1 MLVIGLALA
10 ALIGLSLGLLGG
22 GGSILTVP
30 VLVYLLGFEPK
41 TAIAVTLPMVG
52 ITSLV
57 GVFGHWRAGNV
68 HLRMALVFGLVAML
82 GAFTGARLSQ
92 YLTGAVQLTVLGVAM
107 LAASLS
113 MLRGRPEADPDAERR
128 PIAVIMLAGFCVGI
142 LTGVAGVGGGF
153 MAVPAL
159 VLLARTPMK
168 QAVGTSLLV
177 IAMNSAAGFAGYLGQ
192 VEIPWGFLAAFTA
205 VAVVGI
211 VVGTRLVNHVSQSQ
225 LRRAFA
231 VFLLAMAAIVLY
243 QNRSVFTHTD
253 DTRVGALPR

>member
-1 MLVIGLALA
+1 MLALGLALA

-30 VLVYLLGFEPK
+30 VLVYLLDFDPK

-57 GVFGHWRAGNV
+57 GVLGHWRAGNV
-68 HLRMALVFGLVAML
+68 HLRMALLFGLIAMV
-82 GAFTGARLSQ
+82 GAFMGARLSRQ
-92 YLTGAVQLTVLGVAM
+92 LSGAVQLTILGVAM
-107 LAASLS
+107 LAASIS
-113 MLRGRPEADPDAERR
+113 MMRGRPEADPDAERR
-128 PIAVIMLAGFCVGI
+128 PIALILLAGFGVGT

-177 IAMNSAAGFAGYLGQ
+177 IAMNSAAGFAGYVGQ
-192 VEIPWGFLAAFTA
+192 VEIPWGFLASFTT
-205 VAVVGI
+205 VAAMGI
-211 VVGTRLVNHVSQSQ
+211 LIGTRLVHYVSQAQ

-231 VFLLAMAAIVLY
+231 VFLLAMAALVLY
-243 QNRSVFTHTD
+243 QNRSVFTHAGG
-253 DTRVGALPR
+253 TRVSAHSR